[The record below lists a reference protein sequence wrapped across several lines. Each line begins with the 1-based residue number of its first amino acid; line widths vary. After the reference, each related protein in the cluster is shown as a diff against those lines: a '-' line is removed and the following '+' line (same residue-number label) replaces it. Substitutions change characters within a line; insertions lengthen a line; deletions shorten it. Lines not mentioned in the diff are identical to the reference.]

1 MTRSSH
7 SRIDSTMKIAVVLS
21 VVAVAVA
28 TQDKIWP
35 SVFRSLERT
44 STASVAVTVDDLN
57 VQKDPT
63 VFDWAKCN
71 GLENELVLLCND
83 LIKEEIKS
91 LAALPGVQKITTIAD
106 SSAKCRPKIT
116 SKPITTEA
124 TPTTTEATP
133 TTTEATPTTT
143 EATPTTTE
151 AAPTTTEAAPT
162 TTEASPTTTEAT
174 PTSTEA
180 APITTEATPT
190 TTEAAPTTT
199 EAAPTTTEA
208 TPTTTEATPT
218 TTEATSTL
226 SVCEK
231 PVDGV
236 DYYGHDIKFTQ
247 RSNSDDCCAD
257 CDNTPGCV
265 VYVWTPW
272 NDGTCFLKWHV
283 GKSAPY
289 WGAKA
294 AKVTKSVGSC
304 QAAQANVDYYGNDI
318 ARISGDKDDCC
329 GLCLTA
335 DNCVGYSHYQGHC
348 YLKGELG
355 NPSAKEGATSGIRN

>member
-106 SSAKCRPKIT
+106 SATPRPPHIT
-116 SKPITTEA
+116 LKPTTTTHCPPNITPKPTTT
-124 TPTTTEATP
+124 TPTTTK
-133 TTTEATPTTT
+133 
-143 EATPTTTE
+143 
-151 AAPTTTEAAPT
+151 
-162 TTEASPTTTEAT
+162 
-174 PTSTEA
+174 
-180 APITTEATPT
+180 
-190 TTEAAPTTT
+190 
-199 EAAPTTTEA
+199 
-208 TPTTTEATPT
+208 
-218 TTEATSTL
+218 L
-226 SVCEK
+226 SVCDK

-236 DYYGHDIKFTQ
+236 DYYG
-247 RSNSDDCCAD
+247 
-257 CDNTPGCV
+257 
-265 VYVWTPW
+265 
-272 NDGTCFLKWHV
+272 
-283 GKSAPY
+283 
-289 WGAKA
+289 
-294 AKVTKSVGSC
+294 
-304 QAAQANVDYYGNDI
+304 NDI
-318 ARISGDKDDCC
+318 ACISADKDDCC
-329 GLCLTA
+329 VLCLTA
-335 DNCVGYSHYQGHC
+335 DN
-348 YLKGELG
+348 
-355 NPSAKEGATSGIRN
+355 